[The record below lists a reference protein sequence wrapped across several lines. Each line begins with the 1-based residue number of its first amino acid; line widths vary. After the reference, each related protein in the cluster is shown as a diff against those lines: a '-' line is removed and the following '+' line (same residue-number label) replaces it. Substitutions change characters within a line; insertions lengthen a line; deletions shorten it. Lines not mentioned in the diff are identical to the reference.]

1 MNKKKLGLAWLVI
14 TALLGIVLLVVQ
26 IVNDQPVQGLDD
38 FPAVFLI
45 AIIIILPLIVIPV
58 YAVIW
63 YAQYTKE
70 TFEKLIKKSEQTKE
84 MKNGK

>member
-1 MNKKKLGLAWLVI
+1 MSKKKLGLAWLII

-26 IVNDQPVQGLDD
+26 IANDQPVQGLDD

-45 AIIIILPLIVIPV
+45 ATIIILPLIVIPV

-63 YAQYTKE
+63 YAQYTKG
-70 TFEKLIKKSEQTKE
+70 TFEKIKKKGDDDDVKE
-84 MKNGK
+84 K